1 MTYESLAGMSDE
13 QLALSLLDT
22 EKHLF
27 KLRFQLATDRLEATS
42 EIRVAKRDIARVK
55 TVQREREL
63 KRLGE
68 LPDSEIARQVETLT
82 ERVDSPGK
90 RRIKRGLYRLQTIQ
104 TGRTTKKGDR

>member
-1 MTYESLAGMSDE
+1 MKYESLAGMSDE
-13 QLALSLLDT
+13 QLALTLLDT

-27 KLRFQLATDRLEATS
+27 KLRFQSATDRLEATS
-42 EIRVAKRDIARVK
+42 EIRVAKRNIARVK

-68 LPDSEIARQVETLT
+68 LPDAEIAKQVETLT
-82 ERVDSPGK
+82 ELVDSPGK

-104 TGRTTKKGDR
+104 AGRTQKGDR